1 MILAIAALALSGA
14 LHAAPVQTVQAPPR
28 AGRERIGIGR
38 SVRGRR
44 LSVVRLGPRDAR
56 RRVLVVGCIHG
67 DEDAGRAVAR
77 RLETGP
83 LPRDTELWVLRDMNP
98 DGHAAGTR
106 QNAHGVDLNR
116 NFGRGWRRLPR
127 GRHWAGPRP
136 LSEPE
141 SRAVRRLI
149 LRVRPNL
156 TLWFHQPFGL
166 VARSGA
172 DLRTERR
179 VARALGLPLRPLPRP
194 PGSASTWQNRALPGS
209 ASVVVELGPGVLT
222 RAGAERLAR
231 GVRLL
236 SP

>member
-1 MILAIAALALSGA
+1 MLTLAVLALAGA
-14 LHAAPVQTVQAPPR
+14 LQGGPAEAVEAPA
-28 AGRERIGIGR
+28 RERIAIGR

-67 DEDAGRAVAR
+67 DEDAGRAMAGV
-77 RLETGP
+77 LERGP

-98 DGHAAGTR
+98 DGLAAGTR
-106 QNAHGVDLNR
+106 QNARGVDLNR

-127 GRHWAGPRP
+127 GRHYSGPRP

-149 LRVRPNL
+149 MRVRPDL
-156 TLWFHQPFGL
+156 TLWFHQPFGI

-172 DLRTERR
+172 DPAVERR

-194 PGSASTWQNRALPGS
+194 PGSASTWQNRAYPRS
-209 ASVVVELGPGVLT
+209 DSVVVELGPGRLD
-222 RAGAERLAR
+222 RREAARLAA
-231 GVRLL
+231 GVRRLA
-236 SP
+236 P